1 MERVVG
7 LDVDESK
14 RCAKVEL
21 TSALNLP
28 VVVVVAF
35 ATLSVPVQSK
45 MTSQRVSKGEAH
57 AGQAGSRGTLSCSTQ
72 ARTQNLSTRTSLQI
86 DPTGDLQAQS
96 SYTARQD

>member
-7 LDVDESK
+7 LDVDEPK

-45 MTSQRVSKGEAH
+45 MTSQRMSKGE
-57 AGQAGSRGTLSCSTQ
+57 
-72 ARTQNLSTRTSLQI
+72 
-86 DPTGDLQAQS
+86 
-96 SYTARQD
+96 